1 MDHSMSKKIFCS
13 LSKPHAFKGV
23 WAKQKQNGSL
33 RGTDE
38 ELMLSFR
45 NGDEIAFEIL
55 YRRYKKPLFNFLCR
69 MVINATDAESEKQ
82 SKRTILSWSDS
93 TLSFV
98 LNGGTD
104 MSRLMDIVQSLN
116 ITDGQNHGHYK

>member
-1 MDHSMSKKIFCS
+1 MRSRFLIS
-13 LSKPHAFKGV
+13 
-23 WAKQKQNGSL
+23 
-33 RGTDE
+33 
-38 ELMLSFR
+38 
-45 NGDEIAFEIL
+45 
-55 YRRYKKPLFNFLCR
+55 LCR

-104 MSRLMDIVQSLN
+104 MSRLMEIVQSLN